1 MFEPNMGFIYIY
13 MFTFATCGNPT
24 KNPTIQQKKVNNVFF
39 GLRKPGN
46 ASTKPL
52 IIVSIMAN
60 YNKKTKNKSHLNTI
74 HYLIDC
80 C

>member
-1 MFEPNMGFIYIY
+1 
-13 MFTFATCGNPT
+13 MFTFVTCGNPT
-24 KNPTIQQKKVNNVFF
+24 KNPTKQQKKVNNVFF

-60 YNKKTKNKSHLNTI
+60 YKKK
-74 HYLIDC
+74 
-80 C
+80 

>member
-1 MFEPNMGFIYIY
+1 
-13 MFTFATCGNPT
+13 MFTFVTCGNPT
-24 KNPTIQQKKVNNVFF
+24 KNPTKQQKKVNNVFF

-60 YNKKTKNKSHLNTI
+60 YKKNKKNKRRRKKINLSNR
-74 HYLIDC
+74 C
-80 C
+80 